1 MLRIGRNRGFTLAE
15 LMVVLA
21 ILAIMAAMVLPNFNQ
36 YIQQRRLNG
45 AARQIMSDFMS
56 ARMAAVSQNR
66 KVKMFFFNNHQYKI
80 CDDADGNGIVNDGE
94 GTVRTRDIQNDYPGV
109 TLTFTANPV
118 FSLNG
123 TANGTTVTLTNP
135 AGTRTVSL
143 ATSGRAMIQ

>member
-1 MLRIGRNRGFTLAE
+1 MLRTGKGRGFTLVE

-45 AARQIMSDFMS
+45 AARQVMSDFMS

-66 KVKMFFFNNHQYKI
+66 KVKIFFFSNHQYKV
-80 CDDADGNGIVNDGE
+80 CDDADGNGTVNDGE
-94 GTVRTRDIQNDYPGV
+94 GTVQTRDIQNDYSGV
-109 TLTFTANPV
+109 TFTVTADPV
-118 FSLNG
+118 FNLNG

-135 AGTRTVSL
+135 SGTRTVSL